1 MPFEF
6 AWNTQKNQITDIK
19 GKEMEQERE
28 GKIKNHMIDPTRT
41 HLNYDFVKSEVGLY
55 ERTKE
60 RRDELKKQGSRVQ
73 KNSVVLYSNIITI
86 PKEEADKMTD
96 EEHQKY
102 FKSCYEYFCDR
113 YGKENVMSAKVHL
126 DETTPHM
133 HLHFMP
139 VNKENGKLQARTVMG
154 PKALREIHDQL
165 PKFLHER
172 GFDVKRASGEKTKM
186 KLDIHEFK
194 AHQDFKHQ
202 TEQLREE
209 VQDLSEKATKGK
221 EYVMKAK
228 DVRDQLD
235 EQVVEY
241 ETLLGK
247 QRKQIEVGQKQLD
260 SLYAELETT
269 EDFISKEIKSLKG
282 QADQYRSEIQETVD
296 ALSDLR
302 LVESFNESAKPQK
315 LSSNLTISPS
325 SFENLKKQA
334 ELSVQL
340 QKALQASEREKKQLM
355 DRNRYLESQNDRIPN
370 LLQENRRLAREIE
383 FFKSVLTKLKEALVN
398 QKMIAQDKLDKWIGS
413 FKSRA
418 TFEMNGSVEPELE
431 NEKEKEGFEWHRE
444 TYGAKYEEK
453 SRDMER

>member
-1 MPFEF
+1 MAFDF
-6 AWNTQKNQITDIK
+6 AWNTQKNQLSDVK
-19 GKEMEQERE
+19 GKEREQERE
-28 GKIKNHMIDPTRT
+28 GKIKNYMIDPTRT
-41 HLNYDFVKSEVGLY
+41 HLNYDFVKSETGLY
-55 ERTKE
+55 QRVKE
-60 RRDELKKQGSRVQ
+60 RSEFLKSQGSKVQ

-86 PKEEADKMTD
+86 PKVEAAKMTD
-96 EEHQKY
+96 DEHKAY
-102 FKSCYEYFCDR
+102 FQSCYEYFCDR
-113 YGKENVMSAKVHL
+113 YGDENVLSAKVHL

-165 PKFLHER
+165 PKFLQER

-194 AHQDFKHQ
+194 AHQDFKRQ

-209 VQDLSEKATKGK
+209 VQALSEKATKGK

-228 DVRDQLD
+228 DARDQLE
-235 EQVVEY
+235 EQVGEY
-241 ETLLGK
+241 ENLLGK
-247 QRKQIEVGQKQLD
+247 QKEQVEVGQKRLD

-269 EDFISKEIKSLKG
+269 EDFVTKEIKSLKG
-282 QADQYRSEIQETVD
+282 EADQYRSQIQETID
-296 ALSDLR
+296 ALSNLS
-302 LVESFNESAKPQK
+302 LVESFNESAKRQK

-340 QKALQASEREKKQLM
+340 QKALQASEREKKQLV
-355 DRNRYLESQNDRIPN
+355 DRNKYLESQNNRIPN

-418 TFEMNGSVEPELE
+418 TFEMNGSVEPAFENE
-431 NEKEKEGFEWHRE
+431 NEKEGFKWHRE

-453 SRDMER
+453 SSDMER